1 MTQTVNFKS
10 FNEEINPK
18 NNLLYIPLK
27 NKSVING
34 GTPQSFDSIRNLMTK
49 DTDVQIGLLIPK
61 GLVVINIDNQDD
73 ANLVLKIIKDR
84 NEKVM
89 AVKTPK
95 GLHVYAT
102 SGVRYNTVNNVLTL
116 GIKAG
121 TISEDLGNSYTI
133 LPFKPKGNTD
143 SRLAKMGVLHYNTI
157 GKLPAWLTP
166 IYSNDNR
173 SAKSLYDH
181 PIQDAQLVDALYS
194 ALTYAKFTKLSS
206 SKRAEVVF
214 IINKYAALHP
224 LTQKE
229 LEDQVLAE
237 HNHDTLPVDMFFNK
251 EGKFMH
257 WVLGDYLID
266 YTHAVRNAVDT
277 QLYFYNERKQ
287 VYENDPDFLKGIITN
302 LIPTLTDN
310 RKNEVVKHMMS
321 KLSLNP
327 VLMDQNPY
335 MINFK
340 NGVLNLE
347 TLELFPHSPDYYG
360 TIQLNVNYNPKAKSN
375 TADNFFSTIAIGNKE
390 IIQLLYE
397 GIGYSFLKTI
407 ELAKVFIMTGDGR
420 NGKSTLLDLIR
431 EIVGLKN
438 ATTLDFKELGKDF
451 GTGGLAGKL
460 VSLAGDISDQRID
473 DSDVFKKIASGD
485 LVRVNQKYKQQYD
498 IIPYTT
504 LWFSANKIPPSNDK
518 TYAFYRRLCIIP
530 LDANL
535 TSISKRD
542 GMIFHKQLLADSS
555 REYVAYK
562 AVKAIHNVL
571 TNTYDFIEPKVVKDE
586 LESYRVSNSSTLQW
600 CRYRK
605 LTDVYNESGH
615 DLYEEYESWCDM
627 NNRKPYG
634 FDNYIKELESEFKT
648 TFDIDLGRFE
658 MKT

>member
-1 MTQTVNFKS
+1 MSQINFQT

-18 NNLLYIPLK
+18 DKLVYVPLK
-27 NKSVING
+27 NKSLING
-34 GTPQSFDSIRNLMTK
+34 GRPQSFKSMKSIMSK
-49 DTDVQIGLLIPK
+49 DHDTQIGLLIPK
-61 GLVVINIDNQDD
+61 GLVVINIDNQKD
-73 ANLVLKIIKDR
+73 ADLILKIIKDR

-102 SGVRYNTVNNVLTL
+102 SGVRYNTVHNVLTL
-116 GIKAG
+116 GVKAG
-121 TISEDLGNSYTI
+121 TISEDLGKSYTI

-143 SRLAKMGVLHYNTI
+143 ARLAQMGVLHYNTI
-157 GKLPAWLTP
+157 GPLPSWLTP
-166 IYSNDNR
+166 IYSNDSR
-173 SAKSLYDH
+173 TAKPLFNH
-181 PIQDAQLVDALYS
+181 PIQDAELADALYN
-194 ALTYAKFTKLSS
+194 ALTYSKFTKLTA
-206 SKRAEVVF
+206 SKRAEVIF

-224 LTQKE
+224 LTQVE
-229 LEDQVLAE
+229 LDEKILAD
-237 HNHDTLPVDMFFNK
+237 HNHDTLPADMFFNK

-266 YTHAVRNAVDT
+266 YTHAVRNAIDK

-287 VYENDPDFLKGIITN
+287 VYESDPDFLKGIITN

-327 VLMDQNPY
+327 VLMDQDPY
-335 MINFK
+335 LINFT
-340 NGVLNLE
+340 NGVLDLE
-347 TLELFPHSPDYYG
+347 TLELFPHSPDYFG
-360 TIQLNVNYNPKAKSN
+360 TIQLNVAYNPQAKSN

-397 GIGYSFLKTI
+397 AIGYSFLKTI

-431 EIVGLKN
+431 EIVGLQN
-438 ATTLDFKELGKDF
+438 ATTLDFKELSKDF

-535 TSISKRD
+535 SSVTKRD
-542 GMIFHKQLLADSS
+542 GMIFHKKLLADES
-555 REYVAYK
+555 REYVAHK
-562 AVKAIHNVL
+562 AVLAIHNVL
-571 TNTYDFIEPKVVKDE
+571 TNTFDFKEPQVVIDE

-600 CRYRK
+600 CQHRK
-605 LTDVYNESGH
+605 VKEIFNENPY
-615 DLYEEYESWCDM
+615 DLYSRYTSWCDL

-634 FDNYIKELESEFKT
+634 FDNFVKELESNFKLKY
-648 TFDIDLGRFE
+648 DDDLGRFPG
-658 MKT
+658 KT